1 MVKPHLY
8 ILVFNDDEHFKLG
21 ISLAP
26 NQNRMIKHIST
37 YNVDVSKSL
46 VVSCEDKNSI
56 KLLEKNLKHIT
67 SKVITEDS
75 TYYGLDGHTEIRKN
89 EQLEEVMSII
99 DMFKPILGLTVEELK
114 LNEKSIKVKNECKHI
129 KYDVY
134 DNEKSLF
141 VIDNI
146 VRYLLDNITS
156 AEIMVTDEKYLMV
169 TVDLSTKF
177 NDVYDVFDFIEPI
190 HSDFFIYHMVE
201 HKTQIGQY
209 RLDDTGVFRITGGGT
224 TCSND
229 CEVVMFSFLR
239 YFPHRDLNLFIDE
252 NSTSTPINVIMDK
265 YDELM
270 QLLVDTNKNK
280 KNIELSL

>member
-1 MVKPHLY
+1 MIKPHLY

-46 VVSCEDKNSI
+46 VVSCDDKNSI

-75 TYYGLDGHTEIRKN
+75 PYYGLDGHTEIRKN
-89 EQLEEVMSII
+89 EQLEEVMTII

-114 LNEKSIKVKNECKHI
+114 LNEKPIKVKNECKYI

-141 VIDNI
+141 VIDNL
-146 VRYLLDNITS
+146 VRSLLKYVTS
-156 AEIMVTDEKYLMV
+156 VEIRETDEQYLMV
-169 TVDLSTKF
+169 TLDLSTKF
-177 NDVYDVFDFIEPI
+177 GNVYDVFDFIEPI

-201 HKTQIGQY
+201 RKTRIGQY
-209 RLDDTGVFRITGGGT
+209 MLDDTGVFRITGGGT

-229 CEVVMFSFLR
+229 CEVVMFSLLR

-252 NSTSTPINVIMDK
+252 NSTELPINVIMDK
-265 YDELM
+265 YDELI